1 MNTKLNRLFQV
12 LLSISFALIIIVS
25 ASKFTLNFRSL
36 YYYDIDYL
44 KIESMSNLSIN
55 EIKKNYDYV
64 IDYLNEDKNIEF
76 KLPSLPSSKYGVVHF
91 KEVKNIFD
99 LLDKLLVICIIISVI
114 SIFLIEK
121 NILILKHVST
131 ALFAIPLIIMG
142 AFLINFDAS
151 FTIFH
156 KVFFRNDYWIFD
168 PNYDPIINILPQEFF
183 FHAVILILSIVI
195 LVSILLRIIYFKLNK
210 KEAVSVEVS
219 FQNKN
224 LQL

>member
-1 MNTKLNRLFQV
+1 MNTKLNKPFQI
-12 LLSISFALIIIVS
+12 LLSISFALTIVIL

-44 KIESMSNLSIN
+44 NIEAMSNLSKD

-64 IDYLNEDKNIEF
+64 IDYLNEDKDIKF
-76 KLPSLPSSKYGVVHF
+76 QLPSLPSSKYGVVHF
-91 KEVKNIFD
+91 EEVKTIFM
-99 LLDKLLVICIIISVI
+99 LLDKMLIICIIINVI
-114 SIFLIEK
+114 GLFLNRKSLI
-121 NILILKHVST
+121 ILKHVST

-168 PNYDPIINILPQEFF
+168 PNYDPIITILPEEFF
-183 FHAVILILSIVI
+183 FHAALLILSII
-195 LVSILLRIIYFKLNK
+195 IFVSVLLRIVYIKSSK
-210 KEAVSVEVS
+210 KKTALLEFAAE
-219 FQNKN
+219 NKN